1 MKNQRETSLRIRFAG
16 LAILAL
22 FIALAAAAYF
32 SGRQV
37 KRSSELIVSD
47 AVPGMIDA
55 HAMRMA
61 MSRSIGWVM
70 VAASAQ
76 TAQSRDASL
85 KIVHDADTAFT
96 NAVAQ
101 YQTTIKINPAED
113 QSLLNEVTS
122 RFAEFQRQR
131 MAYEALV
138 LAGNRDGSA
147 AFLET
152 NLVPV
157 YVSAIGSA
165 EELLKYNNS
174 NSTTYA
180 NYIRNSINRLYWA
193 VAVVMVLSL
202 ICAAVLVVNF
212 AIRRR
217 ELAKLRESEEKFA
230 KAFQSSPSGIT
241 ISELATGRIIEVNES
256 YCRIQGYSSPQE
268 MIGRTSVEVGVFSSA
283 EERQRAFQPLLD
295 GETLRDS
302 EVQIRTPDGGRR
314 TILFNAELIELG
326 GKQCIVS
333 LAQDITERKRATE
346 QLEMLKVSID
356 RHFDGA
362 FWMNTDNQFVYVND
376 SACKAL
382 GYTREE
388 LLGKPVTM
396 IAPNATPQILEQV
409 WKRLRETGFFTRES
423 VHRRKDGSQ
432 FPIELVASYVRF
444 EGKEFNCS
452 FARDITER
460 KRVERELQTSEERY
474 RGLVNNMQDIIY
486 TISADG
492 IILFISPQ
500 VQNYGF
506 TVEEL
511 IFRPFMNFIVPE
523 DRAAS
528 VGRVQHT
535 LATGEDEMAT
545 FRINA
550 KDGRI
555 VWFEEIGHP
564 VRDAA
569 GKITSISGMLRDVT
583 ARKQAEDE
591 LIWKTAFLEA
601 QVDSALDGILVVD
614 ANEKRILHNQRLFE
628 LFNIPDDIA
637 RDNDDAR
644 LLQHVTGQ
652 TKNPKQFV
660 ERVTYLYA
668 HPDEV
673 GREEVELADGRIL
686 DRYSAPVRD
695 KAVKYYGRIWTFRD
709 ITEQRKLEAQFRQSQ
724 KMEAVGQLASGVAH
738 DFNNILGIIQMQSD
752 LLKTEGNL
760 SPAQTG
766 YASEIG
772 EAIERAAALTRQL
785 LLFGRKEKMQAREL
799 DLNQSINDMT
809 KMLRRTLGENIQL
822 QFRFSMQPLFVNAD
836 AGMID
841 QVLMNLAVNAR
852 DAMPKGGKI
861 IIEASAV
868 EFDESVKDQYAQA
881 RPGSFVCLSV
891 SDTGSGI
898 PPEILPKIFEP
909 FFTTKDVGKGTG
921 LGLAT
926 VFGIV
931 QQHKGWINVYSEI
944 GQGTTFRIYIPRLA
958 KISDQKFVAPL
969 TEPASGGNETILV
982 VEDEPKLRASVINIL
997 LRLGYNVLEASDG
1010 ASALEVWNKHRDGI
1024 QLLLT
1029 DMVMPGGMTGK
1040 DLGGRL
1046 LKENPKLKVIY
1057 ASGYSTDV
1065 AAKDFPLEEGVNFLS
1080 KPFQAQKL
1088 ARIVRERLDSKI

>member
-1 MKNQRETSLRIRFAG
+1 LAG

-32 SGRQV
+32 SGCQV
-37 KRSSELIVSD
+37 KRNSELITTD
-47 AVPGMIDA
+47 TVPGLIDA
-55 HAMRMA
+55 HTMRMA

-76 TAQSRDASL
+76 TAQSREASL

-113 QSLLNEVTS
+113 ESLLNEVTS

-131 MAYEALV
+131 MTYEALI
-138 LAGNRDGSA
+138 LAGNRAGSA
-147 AFLET
+147 DFLET
-152 NLVPV
+152 NLVPA
-157 YVSAIGSA
+157 YVAAIQPA
-165 EELLKYNNS
+165 EDLLKYNNG
-174 NSTTYA
+174 NSITYS
-180 NYIRNSINRLYWA
+180 NYIRNSVHRLYLA
-193 VAVVMVLSL
+193 VAVVMVLAL
-202 ICAAVLVVNF
+202 ICAGVLVVNF

-362 FWMNTDNQFVYVND
+362 FWMNTNNQFIYVND
-376 SACKAL
+376 TACKIL

-396 IAPNATPQILEQV
+396 IAPNATTQILDQV
-409 WKRLRETGFFTRES
+409 WNRLRETGCFSHES

-432 FPIELVASYVRF
+432 FPVEIVANYIHF
-444 EGKEFNCS
+444 GGNEFNCG

-492 IILFISPQ
+492 TILFISPQ

-511 IFRPFMNFIVPE
+511 ISRPFGNFIVPE

-545 FRINA
+545 FRITA
-550 KDGRI
+550 KDGSI
-555 VWFEEIGHP
+555 VWFEEIGRP
-564 VRDAA
+564 VRDAH
-569 GKITSISGMLRDVT
+569 GNITSISGMLRDVT
-583 ARKQAEDE
+583 ARKQAEE
-591 LIWKTAFLEA
+591 
-601 QVDSALDGILVVD
+601 S
-614 ANEKRILHNQRLFE
+614 N
-628 LFNIPDDIA
+628 
-637 RDNDDAR
+637 AR
-644 LLQHVTGQ
+644 LAMAVEQAADTVVITDPGGTILYVNPAFEKTTGYTRAEALGQ
-652 TKNPKQFV
+652 NP
-660 ERVTYLYA
+660 RVLKSGKHDAIFYHQLWETLKHGEVWSGHFINRRKDGTLY
-668 HPDEV
+668 
-673 GREEVELADGRIL
+673 EEEATI
-686 DRYSAPVRD
+686 SPVRD
-695 KAVKYYGRIWTFRD
+695 TAGKITNYVAAKRD
-709 ITEQRKLEAQFRQSQ
+709 VTREVQLEEGLRQSQ
-724 KMEAVGQLASGVAH
+724 KMEAIGQLASGVAH

-752 LLKTEGNL
+752 LLKADGTL

-766 YASEIG
+766 YASEIS

-785 LLFGRKEKMQAREL
+785 LLFGRKEKMQACEL
-799 DLNQSINDMT
+799 DLNQSISDMT

-868 EFDESVKDQYAQA
+868 IFDESIKDQYVQA
-881 RPGSFVCLSV
+881 SAGSFICLSV

-909 FFTTKDVGKGTG
+909 FFTTKEVGKGTG

-958 KISDQKFVAPL
+958 RISDQKFVAPL

-982 VEDEPKLRASVINIL
+982 VEDEPKLRASVINML
-997 LRLGYNVLEASDG
+997 SRLGYNVLEASDG

-1040 DLGGRL
+1040 DLGERL

-1057 ASGYSTDV
+1057 ASGYSTEV

-1088 ARIVRERLDSKI
+1088 ARIVRERLDAKI